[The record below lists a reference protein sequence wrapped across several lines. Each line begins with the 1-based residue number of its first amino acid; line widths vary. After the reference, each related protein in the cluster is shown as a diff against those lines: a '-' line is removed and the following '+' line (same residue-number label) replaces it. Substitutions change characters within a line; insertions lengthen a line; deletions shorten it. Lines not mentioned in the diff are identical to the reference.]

1 MRRNMKK
8 WLFAAL
14 TVAVLVV
21 SACAKA
27 PYTGRNQFIMM
38 DSQQEMALGAS
49 EAQKVI
55 KSEQIDTTSDYARA
69 VTRVGRRIAAVAG
82 HPEYKWEFHTVK
94 KDVPNAFCLPGGKI
108 FVYTGLFEAAKD
120 DAQLAAVIG
129 HEVGHA
135 IARHGA
141 ERYSTQV
148 VAQLGQLGTAIA
160 VGSQTSPEVAQAA
173 VAAYGIG
180 VGVGILLPYSRTHE
194 YEADRIGLILMAKA
208 GYNPEAALTFWQNMA
223 AKGGKK
229 PPEFLSTHPTDENR
243 IKAIRQLLPEAKGYY
258 RPASS

>member
-1 MRRNMKK
+1 MKK

-49 EAQKVI
+49 EAQKVV

-108 FVYTGLFEAAKD
+108 FVYTGLFEATPSRGTGPSGIPHRLWRSWGSWGRPSPWAP
-120 DAQLAAVIG
+120 
-129 HEVGHA
+129 
-135 IARHGA
+135 RH
-141 ERYSTQV
+141 R
-148 VAQLGQLGTAIA
+148 L
-160 VGSQTSPEVAQAA
+160 
-173 VAAYGIG
+173 
-180 VGVGILLPYSRTHE
+180 RW
-194 YEADRIGLILMAKA
+194 R
-208 GYNPEAALTFWQNMA
+208 
-223 AKGGKK
+223 
-229 PPEFLSTHPTDENR
+229 
-243 IKAIRQLLPEAKGYY
+243 
-258 RPASS
+258 RPRWRRMV